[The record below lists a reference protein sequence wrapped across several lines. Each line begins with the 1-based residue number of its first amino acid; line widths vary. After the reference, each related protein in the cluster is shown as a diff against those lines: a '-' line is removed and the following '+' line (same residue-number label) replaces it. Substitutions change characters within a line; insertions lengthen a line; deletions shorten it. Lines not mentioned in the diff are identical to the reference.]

1 MWLTEA
7 SRGAPASDYLRA
19 SQTRPEN
26 DEEGDL
32 GLGRGCS
39 LIQPCRPPGDA
50 RSPGHAGIE
59 EIRGGAGGGGGVSG
73 GGVLRRRNQEAPGGG
88 GCEPS
93 GGGRGGALR
102 GRGLRGSRPRQAGR
116 SLARG
121 AGSVGVSPARPAL
134 LGLLSA
140 GSTGAVSTFS
150 PGCEC
155 GGENEVLILPP
166 STTCC
171 TQLYRQP
178 LSNKLLRKVIRV
190 ELQEADGDCHL
201 QAFVLH
207 LARRSVCIHPQNRS
221 LARWFERQG
230 KRLQGTQP
238 DFWVARE
245 NGLEPHKA
253 PIKQH

>member
-1 MWLTEA
+1 ME
-7 SRGAPASDYLRA
+7 
-19 SQTRPEN
+19 
-26 DEEGDL
+26 
-32 GLGRGCS
+32 GCS
-39 LIQPCRPPGDA
+39 PT
-50 RSPGHAGIE
+50 
-59 EIRGGAGGGGGVSG
+59 
-73 GGVLRRRNQEAPGGG
+73 
-88 GCEPS
+88 
-93 GGGRGGALR
+93 
-102 GRGLRGSRPRQAGR
+102 SR
-116 SLARG
+116 
-121 AGSVGVSPARPAL
+121 L
-134 LGLLSA
+134 LLLLLLLSPDP
-140 GSTGAVSTFS
+140 GA
-150 PGCEC
+150 
-155 GGENEVLILPP
+155 VLILPP

-221 LARWFERQG
+221 LARWLERQG